1 MDLRIATLSNT
12 QPNFLSQLESQ
23 GEEVSQYEL
32 KFTYF
37 IQNKTGNGSLF
48 LERQMLLL
56 SEQTLS
62 EHETEHFGKD
72 ITVAFM
78 GLLLKSRNTTDFE
91 IATKGY
97 QL

>member
-1 MDLRIATLSNT
+1 
-12 QPNFLSQLESQ
+12 
-23 GEEVSQYEL
+23 
-32 KFTYF
+32 
-37 IQNKTGNGSLF
+37 
-48 LERQMLLL
+48 MLLL

-97 QL
+97 QM